1 MTSFFCLRPNVNK
14 NVVIASSVYHIPK
27 IKNNISDINVMNQ
40 TRFNGLCFYVLLYM
54 YKVKIG
60 LDLMPYKQ

>member
-40 TRFNGLCFYVLLYM
+40 TRFKVLMVYVFMFYCTCTKL
-54 YKVKIG
+54 K
-60 LDLMPYKQ
+60 